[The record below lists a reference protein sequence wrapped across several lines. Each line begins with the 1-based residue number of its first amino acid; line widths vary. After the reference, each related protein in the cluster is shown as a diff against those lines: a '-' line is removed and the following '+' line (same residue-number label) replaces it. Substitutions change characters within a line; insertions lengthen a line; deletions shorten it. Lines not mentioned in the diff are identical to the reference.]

1 MHVGIC
7 FADGSSLV
15 CICYSRCYSSMIEL
29 MVSVMV
35 KNWQAEKRV

>member
-7 FADGSSLV
+7 FADELV